1 MMPIY
6 ELMMEGLELMVLG
19 MGVVFLFLGLLVGV
33 VLLISRI
40 IQNIEAKTAQPVNM
54 AASSEDDL
62 LEVITTAV
70 QRYRSDHPR

>member
-1 MMPIY
+1 MMPIN
-6 ELMMEGLELMVLG
+6 ELLGEGLQLMLLG

-33 VLLISRI
+33 VTLISRI
-40 IQNIEAKTAQPVNM
+40 IQNIESKNEESAGTAIS
-54 AASSEDDL
+54 AEDEL

>member
-1 MMPIY
+1 MSIH
-6 ELMMEGLELMVLG
+6 ELLGEGLQLMLLG

-33 VLLISRI
+33 VTLISRI
-40 IQNIEAKTAQPVNM
+40 IQNIEARIEEPAGE
-54 AASSEDDL
+54 AISHEDEL

>member
-1 MMPIY
+1 MSIH
-6 ELMMEGLELMVLG
+6 ELLGEGLQLMLLG

-33 VLLISRI
+33 VTLISRI
-40 IQNIEAKTAQPVNM
+40 IQNVEARIAEPADTAIS
-54 AASSEDDL
+54 AEDEL